1 MEKTETKNKRAYLRG
16 PLIVTQAKMGDERKY
31 FFGYAKNISRAGIFV
46 NTLTPRK
53 VGEEFNLEL
62 SVPKSDIIIKCR
74 CRVVWNRRFS
84 DSRADQEPGMGIMF
98 LDLDPDIADRID
110 SWIVGRQSS
119 EAD

>member
-1 MEKTETKNKRAYLRG
+1 MENMPSNGRKNLRG

-31 FFGYAKNISRAGIFV
+31 FFGYAKNISRGGIFV
-46 NTLTPRK
+46 NTLTPKK

-84 DSRADQEPGMGIMF
+84 ESVGDLEPGMGIMF
-98 LDLDPDIADRID
+98 LDLDTDMADKID
-110 SWIVGRQSS
+110 GWVAAQQSR
-119 EAD
+119 EEE